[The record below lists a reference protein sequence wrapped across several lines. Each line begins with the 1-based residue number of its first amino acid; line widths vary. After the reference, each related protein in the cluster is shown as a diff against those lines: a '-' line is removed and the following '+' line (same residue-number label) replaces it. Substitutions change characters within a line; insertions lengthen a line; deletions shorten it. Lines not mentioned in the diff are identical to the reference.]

1 MRRGRQP
8 LYPQLLLRVVVV
20 VVTEEEAEEGG
31 GRKIEEKAVERD
43 ELKEEQAMDRDKV
56 GR

>member
-8 LYPQLLLRVVVV
+8 LYPRLLLQVVM
-20 VVTEEEAEEGG
+20 VVTGEEEEG

-43 ELKEEQAMDRDKV
+43 ELKEEEAKDKDRGKV

>member
-8 LYPQLLLRVVVV
+8 LYPRLLLQVAM
-20 VVTEEEAEEGG
+20 VVTGEEEG

-43 ELKEEQAMDRDKV
+43 ELKEEEAKDKDRGKV

>member
-20 VVTEEEAEEGG
+20 VTEGEVEEEG

-43 ELKEEQAMDRDKV
+43 ELKEEEAKDRDKV